1 MFTGLNFS
9 KKSGRWTRCI
19 RTCTFFYPVFT
30 TPKPGGF
37 YESVPKEGKP
47 RIESTARG
55 ITMLEKADMLDAI
68 PATMRQKFII
78 FFQMHQDAASGF
90 FEDPQEQ
97 RSAYERRGRALSYSV
112 GALEKLGATPLYP
125 LPGKKS
131 DQTEMAHL
139 QSVPD
144 FRAWLDDLPWERS
157 WSAGSILSAQSALIS
172 QLPEPLHST
181 IVDFLFAYLEER
193 QHPSTGMWGTGSPYV
208 QISGAFK
215 VSMMYQT
222 FGRLMPRADC
232 IYRSLIKCMRKEVCW
247 DATWVRNPLHLLR
260 VIQPQLEALPDT
272 ERQEIVRIAIY
283 NISQFLRPDGGF
295 ARNLEQNYGVTD
307 GCSQAMKTR
316 DALREL
322 IGLVEEPFPAG
333 RNFLQ
338 F

>member
-1 MFTGLNFS
+1 MDSL
-9 KKSGRWTRCI
+9 
-19 RTCTFFYPVFT
+19 YQDLYVFLSRLYDPET
-30 TPKPGGF
+30 GGF
-37 YESVPKEGKP
+37 YESISKEEGFRVGTP

-55 ITMLEKADMLDAI
+55 ITMLEKAGILNELPEAV
-68 PATMRQKFII
+68 RQQFII

-97 RSAYERRGRALSYSV
+97 RSVYERRGRALSYSV
-112 GALEKLGATPLYP
+112 AALEKLGATPLYP

-131 DQTEMAHL
+131 DQTETAHL

-144 FRAWLDDLPWERS
+144 FRAWLDSLPWEHS
-157 WSAGSILSAQSALIS
+157 WSAGSILSAQSTLIG
-172 QLPEPLHST
+172 QLPEPLRSNV
-181 IVDFLFAYLEER
+181 VDCLFAYLEEH

-215 VSMMYQT
+215 MSMMYQA
-222 FGRLMPRADC
+222 FGRPVPRAKHV
-232 IYRSLIKCMRKEVCW
+232 YRSLLRCMREETCQ
-247 DATWVRNPLHLLR
+247 DATWVRNPLHLLQ

-295 ARNLEQNYGVTD
+295 ARNLDQSFGVTD

-316 DALREL
+316 DTLREL
-322 IGLVEEPFPAG
+322 VGLEEKLFPGAEH
-333 RNFLQ
+333 FLQ
-338 F
+338 L